1 MLILQFHRAL
11 ALRYIQTDDE
21 HLGCIGEC
29 KLIFNNENLLFYIFE
44 LSASF
49 ISFSQWF
56 EIFTAGK
63 RNTFHRK
70 FLKTLFDSNLNKD

>member
-49 ISFSQWF
+49 ISFS
-56 EIFTAGK
+56 
-63 RNTFHRK
+63 
-70 FLKTLFDSNLNKD
+70 